1 MTFSFLEVDV
11 LKLLMATENNVKII
25 NKLLTE
31 AENSDPYLF
40 FC

>member
-31 AENSDPYLF
+31 AEKSDPYLF